1 MRIYNLTS
9 DDLKKRCTMDAATV
23 RLQIGGRNTMKNKNK
38 KILDN
43 YLTDINK
50 LFKKIDKWLAPSGLV
65 ISRTKI
71 EITEEASGKYSID
84 KLIITGSDDNT
95 IASVVP
101 VGAWVI
107 GANGRIDM
115 IGRYDRIILL
125 KLEGNTQENETT
137 SRTSVEKVN
146 HTSTLFKSINTTD
159 WYWIEN
165 RRLGRA
171 YLLNKQLFYELLTE
185 VSDYEFK

>member
-1 MRIYNLTS
+1 
-9 DDLKKRCTMDAATV
+9 
-23 RLQIGGRNTMKNKNK
+23 MKNKNK